1 MKGLNK
7 MKIGIEVQRLFRK
20 RKFGIESSSLE
31 LIKKLRE
38 LGPDHEYVIFAK
50 KDEDFECLTPSDN
63 LKIRTVAGKLF
74 VDFEQFFLPLAAG
87 KEHVDILHC
96 TGNTAPY
103 FSPVPVVQ
111 TLHDVIFMDAIPA
124 GDSPYQRFGNHYR
137 RRVVPLVTPR
147 SKAIITVSEYEK
159 SRIVERLG
167 ISPDRIQVIYNGIN
181 EKRFHAH
188 YDQRT
193 KAAVREKYGLPQNFI
208 LFIGNQSF
216 RKNSGRAIEAYV
228 RYASTTVQPIPLV
241 TPGLPEK
248 VVAEKLKELKFPY
261 TREQFIT
268 PGYISDTDLPVLY
281 GLSTIFLFPSLS
293 EGFGMPI
300 VEAMACGAP
309 VITSGISCMPEIAGN
324 AGILADPYDTED
336 LAQALVI
343 LSTNEALRR
352 DKIAAGIENARRFSW
367 DQAARKILSIYE
379 TVYSDARKEQ
389 KVPGFFYKHVFA
401 TRH

>member
-31 LIKKLRE
+31 LIRKLRE
-38 LGPDHEYVIFAK
+38 VAPDHEFVIFAK
-50 KDEDFECLTPSDN
+50 KDEDPECLAPSEN

-111 TLHDVIFMDAIPA
+111 TLHDVIFMDAIPS
-124 GDSPYQRFGNHYR
+124 GDSAYQRFGNHYR

-159 SRIVERLG
+159 SRIVQRLG
-167 ISPDRIQVIYNGIN
+167 ISPERIQVIYNGIN

-188 YDQRT
+188 YDHST
-193 KAAVREKYGLPQNFI
+193 KALVRERYGLPKNFI
-208 LFIGNQSF
+208 LFIGNESF
-216 RKNSGRAIEAYV
+216 RKNSGRALEAYV
-228 RYASTTVQPIPLV
+228 RYASATAHPLPLV
-241 TPGLPEK
+241 TPGLPQK
-248 VVAEKLKELKFPY
+248 VVAAKLNELGFPY
-261 TREQFIT
+261 RSEQFIT
-268 PGYISDTDLPVLY
+268 PGYIADNDLPVLY

-309 VITSGISCMPEIAGN
+309 VIASGISCMPEIAGT
-324 AGILADPYDTED
+324 ASLLVDPYNTED
-336 LAQALVI
+336 LSQALVT
-343 LSTNEALRR
+343 LASDEALRLNM
-352 DKIAAGIENARRFSW
+352 IAAGLENAKRFSW
-367 DQAARKILSIYE
+367 DQAARRVLSIYE
-379 TVYSDARKEQ
+379 TVYSEARKEQ
-389 KVPGFFYKHVFA
+389 KVPGFFHKHVFA